1 MQIIIDLAQLYNQKY
16 LKISDFRYSM
26 EKEKKRLSIVNHE
39 ECTLSTDN
47 YTWIQKQPTVLNVE
61 GERCIIRESNCT
73 NIVELN
79 TSPLLQPRYNLQ
91 IYSRIKIICKP
102 QTASLESQNRTKKEK
117 KKSNQNS
124 FLKKSINQ
132 SKNST
137 KHDHH

>member
-1 MQIIIDLAQLYNQKY
+1 
-16 LKISDFRYSM
+16 M

-102 QTASLESQNRTKKEK
+102 QTASLESQNRTKKEIK
-117 KKSNQNS
+117 PK
-124 FLKKSINQ
+124 LILEEINQ
-132 SKNST
+132 KTQQNMT
-137 KHDHH
+137 TINQKHDGNQTRKPKN